1 MIPARMGS
9 TRLKAKNLALLNGR
23 PMVSYAIE
31 AAKASGVFSR
41 IVLNSEDE
49 AFRAIAK
56 EYGAEFYHRPADL
69 ATSTAKSDTVVN
81 DFILK
86 YPCDIVA
93 WVNPTSPLQTGEE
106 VRGVVEYFIKE
117 KLDSLITVR
126 SEQVHA
132 LLDGK
137 PLNFKEQEIF
147 AQTQDLKPV
156 GLFVYSVM
164 MWRARPFVE
173 HFKTEGHAILCGKVG
188 YYPVSKLTSII
199 IKKEEDLKIAEYVL
213 AGMEARKDYRI
224 SYAMTNN
231 KGQMAK
237 EITKNK

>member
-1 MIPARMGS
+1 MIPARRGS

-41 IVLNSEDE
+41 IILNSEDE
-49 AFRAIAK
+49 AFRAIAT

-69 ATSTAKSDTVVN
+69 ATSTAKSDAVVN
-81 DFILK
+81 DFLLK
-86 YPCDIVA
+86 NPCDHVA
-93 WVNPTSPLQTGEE
+93 WVNSTSPLQTGEE
-106 VRGVVEYFIKE
+106 IRGVVEYFLKE
-117 KLDSLITVR
+117 DLDSLITVR
-126 SEQVHA
+126 NEQVHA

-137 PLNFKEQEIF
+137 PLNFIEQEIF

-164 MWRARPFVE
+164 MWRSRAFLG

-199 IKKEEDLKIAEYVL
+199 IKTEEDLKIAEYVL
-213 AGMEARKDYRI
+213 AGMDKRRDFSVAYHGGKP
-224 SYAMTNN
+224 
-231 KGQMAK
+231 
-237 EITKNK
+237 

>member
-1 MIPARMGS
+1 MVPARRGS

-31 AAKASGVFSR
+31 AAKAAGVFSR
-41 IVLNSEDE
+41 VVLNSEDE
-49 AFRAIAK
+49 TFRGIAK

-69 ATSTAKSDTVVN
+69 ASSTAKSDTVVN
-81 DFILK
+81 DFLLK
-86 YPCDIVA
+86 NPCDHVA
-93 WVNPTSPLQTGEE
+93 WVNSTSPLQTGGEI
-106 VRGVVEYFIKE
+106 RGVVEYFLKE
-117 KLDSLITVR
+117 NLDSLITVR
-126 SEQVHA
+126 NEQVHA

-164 MWRARPFVE
+164 MWRSRVFVE
-173 HFKTEGHAILCGKVG
+173 NFRKHGHAMLCGKVG

-213 AGMEARKDYRI
+213 AGMDKRRDFSV
-224 SYAMTNN
+224 SYHGG
-231 KGQMAK
+231 KP
-237 EITKNK
+237 

>member
-1 MIPARMGS
+1 MSSKTKIIAMVPARRGS

-31 AAKASGVFSR
+31 AAKAAGVFSR
-41 IVLNSEDE
+41 VVLNSEDE
-49 AFRAIAK
+49 TFRGIAK

-69 ATSTAKSDTVVN
+69 ASSTAKSDTVVN
-81 DFILK
+81 DFLLK
-86 YPCDIVA
+86 NPCDHVA
-93 WVNPTSPLQTGEE
+93 WVNSTSPLQTGGEI
-106 VRGVVEYFIKE
+106 RGVVEYFLKE
-117 KLDSLITVR
+117 NLDSLITVR
-126 SEQVHA
+126 NEQVHA

-164 MWRARPFVE
+164 MWRSRVFVE
-173 HFKTEGHAILCGKVG
+173 NFRKHGHAMLCGKVG

-213 AGMEARKDYRI
+213 AGMDKRRDFSV
-224 SYAMTNN
+224 SYHGG
-231 KGQMAK
+231 KP
-237 EITKNK
+237 

>member
-1 MIPARMGS
+1 MSPKLNIIAMIPARRGS

-31 AAKASGVFSR
+31 AAKAAGVFSR
-41 IVLNSEDE
+41 VVLNSEDE
-49 AFRAIAK
+49 TFRGIAK

-69 ATSTAKSDTVVN
+69 ASSTAKSDTVVN
-81 DFILK
+81 DFLLK
-86 YPCDIVA
+86 NPCDHVA
-93 WVNPTSPLQTGEE
+93 WVNSTSPLQTGGEI
-106 VRGVVEYFIKE
+106 RGVVEYFLKE
-117 KLDSLITVR
+117 NLDSLITVR
-126 SEQVHA
+126 NEQVHA

-164 MWRARPFVE
+164 MWRSRVFVE
-173 HFKTEGHAILCGKVG
+173 NFRKHGHAMLCGKVG

-213 AGMEARKDYRI
+213 AGMDKRRDFSV
-224 SYAMTNN
+224 SYHGG
-231 KGQMAK
+231 KP
-237 EITKNK
+237 